1 MSTKL
6 LVEILD
12 DQVADDGDN
21 AFKVL
26 LVPHHFF
33 AFLLDEFIDVLGDL
47 VRKQHLASTFDGD
60 LADLLVRGVKK
71 LLED

>member
-1 MSTKL
+1 VSTEL

-12 DQVADDGDN
+12 DQVADDADN
-21 AFKVL
+21 TFKVL
-26 LVPHHFF
+26 LVPHYFF
-33 AFLLDEFIDVLGDL
+33 SFLLDEFVDVFGDL
-47 VRKQHLASTFDGD
+47 VREQHLAGTFDGD